1 MLSGKWQ
8 PFCISLNMSSVFDA
22 GGNWVA
28 MDLSQSFPANEVLRI
43 KIIADEIR
51 KYNVKVQLK
60 ETGKWDLLGELI
72 FLNDGGYIEKHSSF
86 SWNSAAVGGVGRLGW
101 GGGGGWGGG
110 YPLCWS
116 HYDVLLNSSPPSA
129 AYMGQWTAS
138 ALVQIMA
145 STYSVPS
152 HYLNQCW
159 VIVNW
164 TLRSKLQWNINQNT
178 NIFIQENAS
187 KNIVCETAAIL
198 STGRWVKEWVTI
210 GGSWVPTYGYPF
222 DNFLRNGSHIPLFS
236 LQLECK

>member
-101 GGGGGWGGG
+101 GWGMRDEGGFTP
-110 YPLCWS
+110 YVEVTMMCCLTHLP
-116 HYDVLLNSSPPSA
+116 
-129 AYMGQWTAS
+129 Q
-138 ALVQIMA
+138 
-145 STYSVPS
+145 VP
-152 HYLNQCW
+152 HIW
-159 VIVNW
+159 VSE
-164 TLRSKLQWNINQNT
+164 LRQHW
-178 NIFIQENAS
+178 F
-187 KNIVCETAAIL
+187 
-198 STGRWVKEWVTI
+198 R
-210 GGSWVPTYGYPF
+210 
-222 DNFLRNGSHIPLFS
+222 
-236 LQLECK
+236 